1 MEGRTVA
8 NRITRRLLM
17 GGAAGTAL
25 GSAARA
31 QAPTIRIGVLTALSG
46 DYTDPSGGGS
56 VIAAQFAA
64 EDFIRDHKP
73 GFKVEVIAGDMQ
85 DKPDI
90 GLSVARDWFD
100 RDSVDMVTDMPNS
113 AIALAVAGLAKER
126 DKVAQIGAAA
136 SAITGKACTPNSM
149 QLAYSTKTLGA
160 SVGSAVLRDGGD
172 SWFFISA
179 DYAFGQALVDDTS
192 AIVQAAGGN
201 VLGNAR
207 FPFPSNGDF
216 SSFLVQAQSSGAQ
229 VIALASAG
237 ADTTNA
243 IKQAHEVGIGKGG
256 QRLVSLL
263 VLITNI
269 HSLGLET
276 AQGLVY
282 SDPFYWDMND
292 GARAFSAR
300 FQPKWRNLKPTEDH
314 AAVYAGALH
323 YLKAVAAIGVDKA
336 KASGKAVMQQM
347 KAMPTDDPLFGRGAV
362 RADGQM
368 VHDMYLWQVKSPAE
382 SKYAWDY
389 CRKLATIPADRAF
402 APVSSSACPL
412 VRG

>member
-1 MEGRTVA
+1 MATS
-8 NRITRRLLM
+8 IPRRLLM
-17 GGAAGTAL
+17 AGAATTTLGT
-25 GSAARA
+25 STRA
-31 QAPTIRIGVLTALSG
+31 QTPTIRIGVLTALSG

-64 EDFIRDHKP
+64 EDFIRDQKP
-73 GFKVEVIAGDMQ
+73 NFKVEIIAGDMR

-90 GLSVARDWFD
+90 GLSVARNWFD
-100 RDSVDMVTDMPNS
+100 RDDVDMVTDMPNS
-113 AIALAVAGLAKER
+113 AVALAVAGLAKER

-149 QLAYSTKTLGA
+149 QLAYNTSTLGA

-192 AIVQAAGGN
+192 AVVQAAGGK

-216 SSFLVQAQSSGAQ
+216 SSFLVRAQSSGAK

-237 ADTTNA
+237 ADTSNA
-243 IKQAHEVGIGKGG
+243 IKQAHEFGVGRDG

-292 GARAFSAR
+292 GTRTFSAR
-300 FQPKWRNLKPTEDH
+300 FQPKWRDLKPTEDH

-323 YLKAVAAIGVDKA
+323 YLKAVAAIGIDKA

-347 KAMPTDDPLFGRGAV
+347 KIMPTEDPLFGKGSV

-368 VHDMYLWQVKSPAE
+368 IHDMYLWQVKSPAE

-389 CRKLATIPADRAF
+389 CRKLATIQAEIAF
-402 APVSSSACPL
+402 ALPPVSACPL
-412 VRG
+412 LRG

>member
-1 MEGRTVA
+1 
-8 NRITRRLLM
+8 
-17 GGAAGTAL
+17 
-25 GSAARA
+25 
-31 QAPTIRIGVLTALSG
+31 
-46 DYTDPSGGGS
+46 
-56 VIAAQFAA
+56 
-64 EDFIRDHKP
+64 
-73 GFKVEVIAGDMQ
+73 MQ

-100 RDSVDMVTDMPNS
+100 RDGVDMVTDMPNS

-126 DKVAQIGAAA
+126 DKIAQIGAAA

-149 QLAYSTKTLGA
+149 QLAYNTSTLGA

-192 AIVQAAGGN
+192 TVVRTAGGK

-216 SSFLVQAQSSGAQ
+216 SSFLVQAQSSGAK

-243 IKQAHEVGIGKGG
+243 IKQAHEFGIGKGG

-292 GARAFSAR
+292 GTRTFSAR
-300 FQPKWRNLKPTEDH
+300 FQPKWRDLKPTEDH
-314 AAVYAGALH
+314 AAVYAGTLH

-347 KAMPTDDPLFGRGAV
+347 KAMPTEDPLFGKGSV

-368 VHDMYLWQVKSPAE
+368 IHDMYLWQVKSPTE
-382 SKYAWDY
+382 SKYPWDY
-389 CRKLATIPADRAF
+389 CRKLATIPAQTAF
-402 APVSSSACPL
+402 VPPAPPVCPL
-412 VRG
+412 LRG

>member
-1 MEGRTVA
+1 MA
-8 NRITRRLLM
+8 IRIPRRLLM
-17 GGAAGTAL
+17 AGAATTTLGT
-25 GSAARA
+25 STRA
-31 QAPTIRIGVLTALSG
+31 QTPTIRIGVLTALSG

-64 EDFIRDHKP
+64 EDFIRDQKP
-73 GFKVEVIAGDMQ
+73 NFKVEIIAGDMR

-90 GLSVARDWFD
+90 GLSVARNWFD
-100 RDSVDMVTDMPNS
+100 RDDVDMVTDMPNS
-113 AIALAVAGLAKER
+113 AVALAVAGLAKER

-149 QLAYSTKTLGA
+149 QLAYNTSTLGA

-192 AIVQAAGGN
+192 AVVQAAGGK

-216 SSFLVQAQSSGAQ
+216 SSFLVRAQSSGAK

-237 ADTTNA
+237 ADTSNA
-243 IKQAHEVGIGKGG
+243 IKQAHEFGVGRDG

-292 GARAFSAR
+292 GTRTFSAR
-300 FQPKWRNLKPTEDH
+300 FQPKWRDLKPTEDH

-323 YLKAVAAIGVDKA
+323 YLKAVAAIGIDKA

-347 KAMPTDDPLFGRGAV
+347 KIMPTEDPLFGKGSV

-368 VHDMYLWQVKSPAE
+368 IHDMYLWQVKSPAE

-389 CRKLATIPADRAF
+389 CRKLATIQAEIAF
-402 APVSSSACPL
+402 ALPPVSACPL
-412 VRG
+412 LRG